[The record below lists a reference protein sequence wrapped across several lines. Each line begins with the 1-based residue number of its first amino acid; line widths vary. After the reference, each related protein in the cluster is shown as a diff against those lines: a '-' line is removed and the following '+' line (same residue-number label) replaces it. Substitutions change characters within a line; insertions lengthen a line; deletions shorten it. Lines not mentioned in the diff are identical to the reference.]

1 MRLKSIAII
10 AIIIIIIAI
19 MAIIITIIIIII
31 LFQKIKHRFSVLIC
45 SILKR
50 KFYTLN
56 KLLKEDHKLSFELS
70 QILC

>member
-1 MRLKSIAII
+1 MRAKSITII

-19 MAIIITIIIIII
+19 IAIIIIITMIIIII

-50 KFYTLN
+50 KFYTFN
-56 KLLKEDHKLSFELS
+56 KLLLRF
-70 QILC
+70 

>member
-1 MRLKSIAII
+1 MRAKSITII

-19 MAIIITIIIIII
+19 IAIIIIIIITIIIIII

-50 KFYTLN
+50 KFYTFN
-56 KLLKEDHKLSFELS
+56 KLLLRF
-70 QILC
+70 